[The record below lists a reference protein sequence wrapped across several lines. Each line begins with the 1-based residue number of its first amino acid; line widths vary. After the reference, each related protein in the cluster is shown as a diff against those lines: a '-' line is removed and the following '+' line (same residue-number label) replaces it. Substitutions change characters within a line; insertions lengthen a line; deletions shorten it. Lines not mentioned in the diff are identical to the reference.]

1 MSKIKNPLKSKK
13 LKYGAIAVVF
23 SVAVIALVIVA
34 NAVITAF
41 AEKGG
46 WYSDIT
52 VSGIYSVSDEA
63 KTYLAGMQAPVEIK
77 FSLTEDQIRQ
87 NAQLTMVYQCAK
99 EFEKESDL
107 ISVSYFDT
115 QANPSLLADYKSLI
129 NTAWENTNVIVE
141 SGGSAAVYTLRSFFS
156 SSSSTGELLGFSGE
170 RKFIS
175 AFLQLAGIERPIVTF
190 TVGHDEQ
197 LSEKKY
203 QDFMTLLD
211 DMGFERREVDLT
223 KEDIDPACNL
233 VIILDPQR
241 DFIGGVSGDID
252 TVSEIDRLEK
262 YLDRFGSLM
271 VFKGVTGFEF
281 PILDEY
287 LSEWGIKI
295 DSTRSIKDAD
305 PITVDGL
312 GFIGTYV
319 EESSTAASVTKNM
332 RGKRTAFYNAAPIEI
347 LFTEKETEAFNV
359 SAMYRTSAAA
369 QASASSEEAP
379 AVGTFN
385 VAVMAMKMKYV
396 ENTEMRTYLFACGS
410 PEMLTECASQSYAN
424 RELLRALISQYSKA
438 TNIIDLDYKAFED
451 YGLPTITAN
460 NVRNWTVL
468 LAGVLPVGVLIVGC
482 VVCIRRKYK

>member
-1 MSKIKNPLKSKK
+1 MSKIRNPLKSKK

-41 AEKGG
+41 AEKDG

-52 VSGIYSVSDEA
+52 ASGIYSVSDEA
-63 KTYLAGMQAPVEIK
+63 KVYLERMRAPVEIK

-107 ISVSYFDT
+107 ITVSYFDT
-115 QANPSLLADYKSLI
+115 QANPSQLADYKGLI

-141 SGGSAAVYTLRSFFS
+141 SGGNAAVYTLRSFFS
-156 SSSSTGELLGFSGE
+156 SSSSSGELLGFSGE
-170 RKFIS
+170 RKLIS
-175 AFLQLAGIERPIVTF
+175 AFLQLAGVERPIVTF

-197 LSEKKY
+197 LSRY
-203 QDFMTLLD
+203 ADFMTLFD

-223 KEDIDPACNL
+223 KEDVDPECNL

-271 VFKGVTGFEF
+271 IFKGVTGFEF
-281 PILDEY
+281 PVLDEY

-295 DSTRSIKDAD
+295 DSTRTIKDAD
-305 PITVDGL
+305 PITADGF

-347 LFTEKETEAFNV
+347 LFTEKETETFNV
-359 SAMYRTSAAA
+359 SSMYRTTSAA
-369 QASASSEEAP
+369 QAISGSGDTP
-379 AVGTFN
+379 AVGAFD

-396 ENTEMRTYLFACGS
+396 ENTEMRTYLFACSS
-410 PEMLTECASQSYAN
+410 PEMLTVCASQSYAN
-424 RELLRALISQYSKA
+424 RELLRSLISQYAKS

-451 YGLPTITAN
+451 YGLPTITAD